1 MSLKIKLLDDL
12 SAVLIFSLGFHREYA
27 FLIHEA
33 VHKKEEPKLP
43 CLHCS
48 NIFPSMKLLK
58 DHNRK
63 EHPESFFRCEQC
75 PRFFA
80 SKINLDDHILTHLY
94 ILIFSEIFYD
104 FKCDFKLF
112 TLFRNQGETFPCTT
126 CGKEF
131 QTKRRLEIH
140 VKAQHL
146 AKTYFPCKFCPKKF
160 TMKHTLLEHERI
172 HTGERPFICPH
183 CPKSFRVKV

>member
-1 MSLKIKLLDDL
+1 MSLKIQLLDDL

-94 ILIFSEIFYD
+94 ILIFSEIFATLNVILNYLLCSGI
-104 FKCDFKLF
+104 KGKLF
-112 TLFRNQGETFPCTT
+112 LAPRV
-126 CGKEF
+126 
-131 QTKRRLEIH
+131 
-140 VKAQHL
+140 VKSSKL
-146 AKTYFPCKFCPKKF
+146 S
-160 TMKHTLLEHERI
+160 
-172 HTGERPFICPH
+172 GD
-183 CPKSFRVKV
+183 